1 MSQQPNPIVSHGEE
15 ADLGGVGGGASSF
28 AGGLLP
34 GDVHV
39 NHTPG
44 AKLLCQ
50 LMWEYYDGMDKVD
63 LDCSA
68 ICFDE
73 TGTIMDAV
81 YYNCLSI
88 LDGCIVHS
96 GDSREG
102 AKDGV
107 DESITVDLDHLP
119 VSAKVIVFVINAH
132 SGGTLDSVES
142 ANAEFLDDA
151 GGGSST
157 PVGSITL
164 GTGAAAEARSKHT
177 ALIMGAV
184 YRSGTDQNWYLRSLQ
199 QPEFGF
205 NFNDCLIPIRH
216 IVDTMLDEGMK
227 YERVLSGE
235 KTFDMKKGDIAVLP
249 PGTRSVAIGLGWTTR
264 ENLDLDGS
272 VVLVGS
278 VFPNQPILIDTVMY
292 SKTEYK
298 NKHTGKVC
306 VKHSGDNLT
315 GEGDGDDETINV
327 MLAYLPDEVKSLVF
341 VVNVFTS
348 GGTFNQCRDSY
359 VALRADSDHD
369 ATDGKVLAKFT
380 INGNIPTPGLVF
392 ARLERN
398 PDGEGWAFETI
409 GEGCF
414 GKTATM
420 PECMDVVLKKKPGV
434 DIPRNS
440 GGAGADNRSTP
451 GRRRRM
457 SQDDGRG
464 GSSGGGCCVIS

>member
-107 DESITVDLDHLP
+107 DESITVDLDRLP

-142 ANAEFLDDA
+142 ANA
-151 GGGSST
+151 SSWT
-157 PVGSITL
+157 MQGRIIN
-164 GTGAAAEARSKHT
+164 AC
-177 ALIMGAV
+177 
-184 YRSGTDQNWYLRSLQ
+184 
-199 QPEFGF
+199 GF
-205 NFNDCLIPIRH
+205 NH
-216 IVDTMLDEGMK
+216 
-227 YERVLSGE
+227 
-235 KTFDMKKGDIAVLP
+235 
-249 PGTRSVAIGLGWTTR
+249 PGHRR
-264 ENLDLDGS
+264 RCR
-272 VVLVGS
+272 
-278 VFPNQPILIDTVMY
+278 
-292 SKTEYK
+292 
-298 NKHTGKVC
+298 GKVQA
-306 VKHSGDNLT
+306 HGPHH
-315 GEGDGDDETINV
+315 G
-327 MLAYLPDEVKSLVF
+327 
-341 VVNVFTS
+341 
-348 GGTFNQCRDSY
+348 
-359 VALRADSDHD
+359 
-369 ATDGKVLAKFT
+369 
-380 INGNIPTPGLVF
+380 
-392 ARLERN
+392 
-398 PDGEGWAFETI
+398 
-409 GEGCF
+409 
-414 GKTATM
+414 
-420 PECMDVVLKKKPGV
+420 
-434 DIPRNS
+434 
-440 GGAGADNRSTP
+440 RSTEA
-451 GRRRRM
+451 GRTKI
-457 SQDDGRG
+457 GT
-464 GSSGGGCCVIS
+464 